1 LQEKVKNVIGPW
13 KSGKFMPL
21 RQRSFSI
28 NTYCYSKL
36 WFKCSSINLRVC
48 DFSKISATIKSWLF
62 QDQLLKPED
71 FVLYR
76 SREQGGL
83 DLTHAE
89 SKARALLIRSFL
101 ETAVN
106 PTFTRNTYHEAL
118 YKWHVEDDR
127 SIINPGIPPYY
138 DQTFFNMIRNGKHE
152 GLLRISTMTTS
163 MWYRVIL
170 ESTVTHRA
178 GQGTANE
185 LIPCRVEEKYPDKD
199 WDRAWSYLVLPGLP
213 SDLTSFLWLMIHNL
227 LPTKERLFRLGMPNI
242 NENTC
247 DF

>member
-1 LQEKVKNVIGPW
+1 MI
-13 KSGKFMPL
+13 
-21 RQRSFSI
+21 
-28 NTYCYSKL
+28 
-36 WFKCSSINLRVC
+36 
-48 DFSKISATIKSWLF
+48 F

-76 SREQGGL
+76 SCEQGGL

-138 DQTFFNMIRNGKHE
+138 DQTFFNMIRNVKHE

-247 DF
+247 DFCDRQAIDSIQHALLQCPSNDTTNSFLLEAIRRELPDVQPEQVVLLDLHLQPE